1 MTQPASR
8 YDTKASGATAAQPT
22 NIKET
27 STVGP
32 STTTASG
39 STQQDVYETTTQFNP
54 LAQQSLDS
62 LIRMLLQGNAPGYST
77 NQRDSLYP
85 MLQGLLQDYSKQNA
99 FGDAQ
104 GLMALT
110 LQKAMEQNM
119 PAISR
124 AIEGAGTSA
133 GSMQALL
140 AGNAARDASL
150 AASAMGAEQAKSYGN
165 ISANL
170 MQLLEN
176 VSKPDTAI
184 MGALVQAL
192 NVAKGGNTTRQAT
205 SSGTES
211 KSSMSSGAT
220 TTSNKAIS
228 YSGDEDEENSS
239 GPLFYVSGSSFAPG
253 TGATPAGESSTVLSR
268 GPYGGSDGQHISD
281 YLGL

>member
-1 MTQPASR
+1 MAEPFSR
-8 YDTKASGATAAQPT
+8 YDTKASGLLASQPT
-22 NIKET
+22 NIKEV

-54 LAQQSLDS
+54 LAQQALDS

-77 NQRDSLYP
+77 GRRESLYP
-85 MLQGLLQDYSKQNA
+85 MLEGLLSDYNKQNA

-110 LQKAMEQNM
+110 LQKAMEQSM

-140 AGNAARDASL
+140 ANNASRDAAL
-150 AASAMGAEQAKSYGN
+150 AASALGAEQAKSYGN

-170 MQLLEN
+170 MQLLEAT
-176 VSKPDTAI
+176 SRPDTAI
-184 MGALVQAL
+184 IGALIQAL
-192 NVAKGGNTTRQAT
+192 NVAKGGTTTRQAT

-220 TTSNKAIS
+220 TSSNKSIS
-228 YSGDEDEENSS
+228 YAGDKDEENSS
-239 GPLFYVSGSSFAPG
+239 GGLSYIAPARE
-253 TGATPAGESSTVLSR
+253 TSTLLSP
-268 GPYGGSDGQHISD
+268 GLYGGGGGERISD
-281 YLGL
+281 YLGI

>member
-1 MTQPASR
+1 MAEPFSR
-8 YDTKASGATAAQPT
+8 YDTKVSGATAAKPT
-22 NIKET
+22 NIKEV

-54 LAQQSLDS
+54 LAQQSLNS

-77 NQRDSLYP
+77 GRRESLYP
-85 MLQGLLQDYSKQNA
+85 MLEGLLSDYNKQNA

-140 AGNAARDASL
+140 ANNASRDAAL
-150 AASAMGAEQAKSYGN
+150 AASALGAEQAKSYGN

-170 MQLLEN
+170 MQLLEAT
-176 VSKPDTAI
+176 SRPDTAI

-192 NVAKGGNTTRQAT
+192 NVAKGGTTTRQAT

-220 TTSNKAIS
+220 TSSNKSIS
-228 YSGDEDEENSS
+228 YAGDKDEENSS
-239 GPLFYVSGSSFAPG
+239 GDLSYIA
-253 TGATPAGESSTVLSR
+253 PAGEISTLLSP
-268 GPYGGSDGQHISD
+268 GLYGGGGGERISD
-281 YLGL
+281 YLGI

>member
-1 MTQPASR
+1 MAQPFSK
-8 YDTKASGATAAQPT
+8 YDTKASGLLAAQPT

-32 STTTASG
+32 SSTTASG
-39 STQQDVYETTTQFNP
+39 SSQQDVYETTTQFNP
-54 LAQQSLDS
+54 LAQQSLDA

-77 NQRDSLYP
+77 GQRESVMPL
-85 MLQGLLQDYSKQNA
+85 LQNLLQDYSKQNA

-150 AASAMGAEQAKSYGN
+150 AASALGAEQAKSYGN
-165 ISANL
+165 ISSNL
-170 MQLLEN
+170 MQLLETF
-176 VSKPDTAI
+176 SRPDTAV

-192 NVAKGGNTTRQAT
+192 NVAKGGNTTRQAR

-228 YSGDEDEENSS
+228 YAGDDEKE
-239 GPLFYVSGSSFAPG
+239 SGSGGNSPSFASG
-253 TGATPAGESSTVLSR
+253 TGATPARESSTLLSP
-268 GPYGGSDGQHISD
+268 GLYGGSGGARISD
-281 YLGL
+281 YLGI

>member
-1 MTQPASR
+1 MAQPFSK
-8 YDTKASGATAAQPT
+8 YDTKASGLFAAQPT
-22 NIKET
+22 NITET

-32 STTTASG
+32 SSTTASG
-39 STQQDVYETTTQFNP
+39 SSRQDVYETTTQFNP
-54 LAQQSLDS
+54 LAQQSLDA
-62 LIRMLLQGNAPGYST
+62 LIRMLLRGRAPGYST
-77 NQRDSLYP
+77 RQRESVMPL
-85 MLQGLLQDYSKQNA
+85 LQNLLQDYSKQNA

-150 AASAMGAEQAKSYGN
+150 AASALGAEQAKSYGN

-170 MQLLEN
+170 MQLLET
-176 VSKPDTAI
+176 VSRPDTAI

-192 NVAKGGNTTRQAT
+192 NVAKGGNTTRQA
-205 SSGTES
+205 SSLGTES

-228 YSGDEDEENSS
+228 YAGDEDEGNNS
-239 GPLFYVSGSSFAPG
+239 GPLFYVSGGG
-253 TGATPAGESSTVLSR
+253 TSATPSRETSTLLSP
-268 GPYGGSDGQHISD
+268 GLYGGSGGQRISD
-281 YLGL
+281 YLGI

>member
-1 MTQPASR
+1 MAEPSSR
-8 YDTKASGATAAQPT
+8 YDTKVSGAIAAQPT

-77 NQRDSLYP
+77 DRRESLYP
-85 MLQGLLQDYSKQNA
+85 MLEGLLSDYNKQNA

-140 AGNAARDASL
+140 ANNASRDAAL
-150 AASAMGAEQAKSYGN
+150 AASALGAEQAKSYGN

-170 MQLLEN
+170 MQLLEAT
-176 VSKPDTAI
+176 SRPDTAI

-192 NVAKGGNTTRQAT
+192 NVAKGGTTTRQAT

-220 TTSNKAIS
+220 TSSNKSIS
-228 YSGDEDEENSS
+228 YAGDKEEENNS
-239 GPLFYVSGSSFAPG
+239 GGLSYIAP
-253 TGATPAGESSTVLSR
+253 ARESSTLLSP
-268 GPYGGSDGQHISD
+268 GLYGGGGGERISD
-281 YLGL
+281 YLGI

>member
-1 MTQPASR
+1 MAQPASR
-8 YDTKASGATAAQPT
+8 YDTKASGPLAAQPT

-27 STVGP
+27 STIGP
-32 STTTASG
+32 SSTTASG

-54 LAQQSLDS
+54 LAQQSLDA

-77 NQRDSLYP
+77 GQRESVYP
-85 MLQGLLQDYSKQNA
+85 MLQNLLQDYSKQNA

-150 AASAMGAEQAKSYGN
+150 AASALGAEQAKSYGN
-165 ISANL
+165 ISSNL
-170 MQLLEN
+170 MQLLETI
-176 VSKPDTAI
+176 SRPDTAI

-192 NVAKGGNTTRQAT
+192 NVAKGGNTTRQAR

-239 GPLFYVSGSSFAPG
+239 GFVSYISGSSFAPG
-253 TGATPAGESSTVLSR
+253 TDATPAGESSTVLSR
-268 GPYGGSDGQHISD
+268 GPYGGSDGQRITD

>member
-1 MTQPASR
+1 MAQPTSR
-8 YDTKASGATAAQPT
+8 YDTKASGLLAAQPT

-27 STVGP
+27 SIVGP
-32 STTTASG
+32 SSTTASG
-39 STQQDVYETTTQFNP
+39 SSQQDVYETTTQFNP
-54 LAQQSLDS
+54 LAQQSLDA

-77 NQRDSLYP
+77 GQRESVMPL
-85 MLQGLLQDYSKQNA
+85 LQNLLQDYSKQNA

-150 AASAMGAEQAKSYGN
+150 AASALGAEQAKSYGN

-170 MQLLEN
+170 MQLLDTITR
-176 VSKPDTAI
+176 PDTAI
-184 MGALVQAL
+184 LGALVQAL
-192 NVAKGGNTTRQAT
+192 NVAKGGNTTRRSS

-211 KSSMSSGAT
+211 KSSMSSGVT
-220 TTSNKAIS
+220 TTSNKTIS
-228 YSGDEDEENSS
+228 YAGDEKE
-239 GPLFYVSGSSFAPG
+239 SGSGGNSPSFASG
-253 TGATPAGESSTVLSR
+253 TGATPARESSTLLSP
-268 GPYGGSDGQHISD
+268 GLYGGSGGQRISD
-281 YLGL
+281 YLGI

>member
-1 MTQPASR
+1 MAQPTSR
-8 YDTKASGATAAQPT
+8 YDTKASGLLAAQPT

-32 STTTASG
+32 SSTTASG
-39 STQQDVYETTTQFNP
+39 SSQQDVYETTTQFNP

-77 NQRDSLYP
+77 GQRESVYP

-150 AASAMGAEQAKSYGN
+150 AASALGAEQAKSYGN
-165 ISANL
+165 ISSNL
-170 MQLLEN
+170 MQLLET
-176 VSKPDTAI
+176 VSRPDTAI

-192 NVAKGGNTTRQAT
+192 NVAKGGNTTRQAS

-228 YSGDEDEENSS
+228 YSGDEEESGNSFS
-239 GPLFYVSGSSFAPG
+239 SVSGSSFAPG
-253 TGATPAGESSTVLSR
+253 TGATPARESSTMLSP
-268 GPYGGSDGQHISD
+268 GLYGGSGGARISD
-281 YLGL
+281 YLGI

>member
-1 MTQPASR
+1 MAEPSSR
-8 YDTKASGATAAQPT
+8 YDTKASGLLAYKPT
-22 NIKET
+22 NIKEV

-77 NQRDSLYP
+77 GRRESLYP
-85 MLQGLLQDYSKQNA
+85 MLEGLLSDYNKQNA

-140 AGNAARDASL
+140 ANNASRDAAL
-150 AASAMGAEQAKSYGN
+150 AASALGAEQAKSYGN

-170 MQLLEN
+170 MQLLEAT
-176 VSKPDTAI
+176 SRPDTAI

-192 NVAKGGNTTRQAT
+192 NVAKGGTTTRQAT

-220 TTSNKAIS
+220 TSSNKSIS
-228 YSGDEDEENSS
+228 YAGDKEEENNS
-239 GPLFYVSGSSFAPG
+239 GGLSYIAP
-253 TGATPAGESSTVLSR
+253 ARESSTLLSP
-268 GPYGGSDGQHISD
+268 GLYGGGGGERISD
-281 YLGL
+281 YLGI